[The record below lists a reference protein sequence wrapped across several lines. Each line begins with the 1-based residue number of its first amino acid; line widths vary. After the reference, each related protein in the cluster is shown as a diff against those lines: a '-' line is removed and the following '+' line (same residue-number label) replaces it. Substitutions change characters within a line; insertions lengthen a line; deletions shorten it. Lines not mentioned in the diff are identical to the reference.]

1 MNNINLLMVE
11 DNEGDIFLMREVM
24 QMMGIT
30 NIFIKQDGKAAME
43 FLLNTSEYPNLIF
56 LDINLPKVNGFE
68 VLEFIKSNKNLED
81 IPVVIFSTSSSM
93 KDVMLAYKNDASCFL
108 TKQDNFDDFQDTLSK
123 CVKFWIEFSLALSE
137 A

>member
-1 MNNINLLMVE
+1 MVE

>member
-1 MNNINLLMVE
+1 MNNINLLMIE

-123 CVKFWIEFSLALSE
+123 CVKFWTEYSLALSE

>member
-1 MNNINLLMVE
+1 MDNMNLLLVE
-11 DNEGDIFLMREVM
+11 DNEGDIFLMREVI

-30 NIFIKQDGKAAME
+30 NIFIKKDGKAAME
-43 FLLNTSEYPNLIF
+43 FLLNTSKIPNLIF

-68 VLEFIKSNKNLED
+68 VLEFIKSNNTLEN

-93 KDVMLAYKNDASCFL
+93 KDVMLAYKNEASCFL

-123 CVKFWIEFSLALSE
+123 CIKFWIEFSLKLSE